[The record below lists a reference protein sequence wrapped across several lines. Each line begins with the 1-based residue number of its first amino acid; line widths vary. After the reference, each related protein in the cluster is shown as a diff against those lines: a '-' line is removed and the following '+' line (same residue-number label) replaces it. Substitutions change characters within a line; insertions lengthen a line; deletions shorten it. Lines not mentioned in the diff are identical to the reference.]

1 MCEKPWIEE
10 ESKES
15 KRGQRN
21 AYICL
26 REDNLAQSSK
36 VNLMTA
42 IKQ

>member
-15 KRGQRN
+15 KIGQRN